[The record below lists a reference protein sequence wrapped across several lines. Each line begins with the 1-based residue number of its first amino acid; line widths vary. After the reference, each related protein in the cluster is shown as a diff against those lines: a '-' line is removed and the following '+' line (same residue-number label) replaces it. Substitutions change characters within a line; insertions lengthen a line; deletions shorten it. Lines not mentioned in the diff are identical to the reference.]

1 MNLEQLNNLI
11 FEGEGLT
18 VEFKRKVSSPEKI
31 ARAMIAFANTHGGV
45 LIFGID
51 DDGSVVGVDS
61 EKEEIDLIFQAARQ
75 HCYPPIEPKIE
86 IFELNGKDVIVATIE
101 QSQDKPHR
109 LVSSNGDAGKVF
121 IRLGSQN
128 VVASEEMIK
137 LMKLENDDQPLRIV
151 IGEKERRLL
160 NYLDNFK
167 KITVKEF
174 SKLVKI
180 SEDEASDILVNLVR
194 VGILK
199 INITGGDDYFTL
211 V

>member
-1 MNLEQLNNLI
+1 MNLDQLNNLI

-31 ARAMIAFANTHGGV
+31 ARAMIAFANMHGGV

-61 EKEEIDLIFQAARQ
+61 EKEEIDLILQAAKQ
-75 HCYPPIEPKIE
+75 HCYPPLEPKIE
-86 IFELNGKDVIVATIE
+86 IFELNGKDVIVVTIE
-101 QSQDKPHR
+101 QSQDKPHH

-137 LMKLENDDQPLRIV
+137 LMKLENDNQPLRIT

>member
-1 MNLEQLNNLI
+1 
-11 FEGEGLT
+11 
-18 VEFKRKVSSPEKI
+18 
-31 ARAMIAFANTHGGV
+31 
-45 LIFGID
+45 
-51 DDGSVVGVDS
+51 
-61 EKEEIDLIFQAARQ
+61 LIFQAARQ

-101 QSQDKPHR
+101 QSQDKPHC

-137 LMKLENDDQPLRIV
+137 LMKLENDNQPLRIV

>member
-137 LMKLENDDQPLRIV
+137 LMKLENDNQPLRIM

>member
-31 ARAMIAFANTHGGV
+31 ARAMIAFANSHGGV

-137 LMKLENDDQPLRIV
+137 LMKLENDNQPLRIV

>member
-137 LMKLENDDQPLRIV
+137 LMKLENDNQPLRIV

-180 SEDEASDILVNLVR
+180 SEDEASNILVNLVR

>member
-1 MNLEQLNNLI
+1 MNLDQLNNIL

-61 EKEEIDLIFQAARQ
+61 EKEEIDLIFQAATQ

-86 IFELNGKDVIVATIE
+86 IFELNGKDVIVVTIE
-101 QSQDKPHR
+101 QSENRPHH

-121 IRLGSQN
+121 IRIGSQN
-128 VVASEEMIK
+128 VIASDEMIK
-137 LMKLENDDQPLRIV
+137 LIKSEMEEQPLRIT

-160 NYLDNFK
+160 NYLDNFGR
-167 KITVKEF
+167 ITVKEF
-174 SKLVKI
+174 SKLVNI
-180 SEDEASDILVNLVR
+180 AESEASDILVNLVR
-194 VGILK
+194 AGILK
-199 INITGGDDYFTL
+199 IHATGGDDYFTL
-211 V
+211 A

>member
-1 MNLEQLNNLI
+1 
-11 FEGEGLT
+11 
-18 VEFKRKVSSPEKI
+18 
-31 ARAMIAFANTHGGV
+31 
-45 LIFGID
+45 
-51 DDGSVVGVDS
+51 
-61 EKEEIDLIFQAARQ
+61 
-75 HCYPPIEPKIE
+75 
-86 IFELNGKDVIVATIE
+86 
-101 QSQDKPHR
+101 
-109 LVSSNGDAGKVF
+109 
-121 IRLGSQN
+121 
-128 VVASEEMIK
+128 
-137 LMKLENDDQPLRIV
+137 MKLENDNQPLRIV

>member
-1 MNLEQLNNLI
+1 MNLDQLNNLI

-31 ARAMIAFANTHGGV
+31 ARAMIAFANMHGGV

-61 EKEEIDLIFQAARQ
+61 EKEEIDLILQAARQ
-75 HCYPPIEPKIE
+75 HCYPPLEPKIE
-86 IFELNGKDVIVATIE
+86 IFELNGKDVIVVTIE
-101 QSQDKPHR
+101 QSQDKPHH

-137 LMKLENDDQPLRIV
+137 LMKLENDNQPLRIT

>member
-1 MNLEQLNNLI
+1 MNNIL

-61 EKEEIDLIFQAARQ
+61 EKEEIDLIFQAATQ

-86 IFELNGKDVIVATIE
+86 IFELNGKDVIVVTIE
-101 QSQDKPHR
+101 QSENRPHH

-121 IRLGSQN
+121 IRIGSQN
-128 VVASEEMIK
+128 VIASDEMIK
-137 LMKLENDDQPLRIV
+137 LIKSEMEEQPLRIT

-160 NYLDNFK
+160 NYLDNFGR
-167 KITVKEF
+167 ITVKEF
-174 SKLVKI
+174 SKLVNI
-180 SEDEASDILVNLVR
+180 TESEASDILVNLVR
-194 VGILK
+194 AGILK
-199 INITGGDDYFTL
+199 IHATGGDDYFTL
-211 V
+211 A

>member
-1 MNLEQLNNLI
+1 MTPEQLSSIL

-31 ARAMIAFANTHGGV
+31 ARAMIAFANTYGGV

-61 EKEEIDLIFQAARQ
+61 EKEEIDLVFTAAKQ
-75 HCYPPIEPKIE
+75 YCYPQIEPKIE
-86 IFELNGKDVIVATIE
+86 ILEFEGKDVIVVTIE
-101 QSQDKPHR
+101 QSKTKPHY

-128 VVASEEMIK
+128 VIASDEMVK
-137 LMKLENDDQPLRIV
+137 LLESEQNDQPVRIS
-151 IGEKERRLL
+151 IGENERRLF
-160 NYLDNFK
+160 NYLNNFG

-174 SKLVKI
+174 SNLVKI
-180 SEDEASDILVNLVR
+180 SESEAADILVNFVR
-194 VGILK
+194 AGVLEIH
-199 INITGGDDYFTL
+199 ITEDGDYFTL
-211 V
+211 A

>member
-128 VVASEEMIK
+128 VVASGEMTK
-137 LMKLENDDQPLRIV
+137 LMKLENDNQPLRIV

>member
-31 ARAMIAFANTHGGV
+31 ARAIIAFANTHGGV

-137 LMKLENDDQPLRIV
+137 LMKLENDNQPLRIV

>member
-75 HCYPPIEPKIE
+75 HC
-86 IFELNGKDVIVATIE
+86 
-101 QSQDKPHR
+101 
-109 LVSSNGDAGKVF
+109 
-121 IRLGSQN
+121 
-128 VVASEEMIK
+128 
-137 LMKLENDDQPLRIV
+137 
-151 IGEKERRLL
+151 
-160 NYLDNFK
+160 
-167 KITVKEF
+167 
-174 SKLVKI
+174 
-180 SEDEASDILVNLVR
+180 
-194 VGILK
+194 
-199 INITGGDDYFTL
+199 
-211 V
+211 

>member
-137 LMKLENDDQPLRIV
+137 LMKLENDNQPLRIV

>member
-1 MNLEQLNNLI
+1 MTPEQLSSIL

-31 ARAMIAFANTHGGV
+31 ARAMIAFANTYGGV

-61 EKEEIDLIFQAARQ
+61 EKEEIDLVFIAAKQ
-75 HCYPPIEPKIE
+75 HCYPQIEPKIE
-86 IFELNGKDVIVATIE
+86 ILEFEGKDVIVVTIE
-101 QSQDKPHR
+101 QSKTKPHY

-128 VVASEEMIK
+128 VIASDEMVK
-137 LMKLENDDQPLRIV
+137 LLRYEQNEQPVRIS

-160 NYLDNFK
+160 NYLDNFG

-174 SKLVKI
+174 SNLVKI
-180 SEDEASDILVNLVR
+180 SESEASDILVNFVR
-194 VGILK
+194 AGVLEIHVTEDG
-199 INITGGDDYFTL
+199 DYFTL
-211 V
+211 A

>member
-1 MNLEQLNNLI
+1 MNLEQLNNIL

-51 DDGSVVGVDS
+51 DDGSVIGVNS
-61 EKEEIDLIFQAARQ
+61 EKEEIDLIFTAARE

-86 IFELNGKDVIVATIE
+86 IFELEGKDVIVVTIE
-101 QSQDKPHR
+101 KSEEKPHY
-109 LVSSNGDAGKVF
+109 LISSNGDAGKVF

-128 VVASEEMIK
+128 VIASDEMIK
-137 LMKLENDDQPLRIV
+137 LLKSESEEKPLRIS

-160 NYLDNFK
+160 NYLDNFG

-180 SEDEASDILVNLVR
+180 SEEEASDILVNLVR
-194 VGILK
+194 AGILK
-199 INITGGDDYFTL
+199 INISETGDYFTL
-211 V
+211 E

>member
-1 MNLEQLNNLI
+1 MNLEQLNNIL

-51 DDGSVVGVDS
+51 DDGSIVGVDS
-61 EKEEIDLIFQAARQ
+61 EKEEIDLIFQAAIQ
-75 HCYPPIEPKIE
+75 HCHPPIEPKIE
-86 IFELNGKDVIVATIE
+86 IFELNGKDVIVVTVE
-101 QSQDKPHR
+101 QSENKPHY

-128 VVASEEMIK
+128 IAASDEMIK
-137 LMKLENDDQPLRIV
+137 LMKSERDNQPLRIE

-160 NYLDNFK
+160 NYLDNFG

-180 SEDEASDILVNLVR
+180 TEEEASDILVNLVR
-194 VGILK
+194 AGILK
-199 INITGGDDYFTL
+199 IQVTGGDDYFTL
-211 V
+211 A

>member
-101 QSQDKPHR
+101 QSQDKPHH

-137 LMKLENDDQPLRIV
+137 LMKLENDNQPLRIV

-174 SKLVKI
+174 SNLVKI

>member
-128 VVASEEMIK
+128 VVASGEMTK
-137 LMKLENDDQPLRIV
+137 LMKLENDNQPLRIV

-180 SEDEASDILVNLVR
+180 SEDEASNILVNLVR

>member
-1 MNLEQLNNLI
+1 MSPEQLSNIL

-31 ARAMIAFANTHGGV
+31 AKAMIAFANTHGGV

-51 DDGSVVGVDS
+51 DDGSVVGVNS
-61 EKEEIDLIFQAARQ
+61 EKEEIDLIFTAARE

-86 IFELNGKDVIVATIE
+86 ILEFEGKDVIVVTVE
-101 QSQDKPHR
+101 RSETKPHY

-128 VVASEEMIK
+128 VIASDEMVK
-137 LMKLENDDQPLRIV
+137 LLKCEKDEQPLRIT
-151 IGEKERRLL
+151 IGERERRLL
-160 NYLDNFK
+160 NYLDNFGR
-167 KITVKEF
+167 ITVKEF

-194 VGILK
+194 AGVLK
-199 INITGGDDYFTL
+199 IHIADGGDYFTL
-211 V
+211 A

>member
-61 EKEEIDLIFQAARQ
+61 EKEEVDLIFQAARQ

-137 LMKLENDDQPLRIV
+137 LMKLENDNQPLRIM

-199 INITGGDDYFTL
+199 INITGGGDYFTL

>member
-1 MNLEQLNNLI
+1 MNLEQLNNII

-61 EKEEIDLIFQAARQ
+61 EKEEIDLIFQAATEN
-75 HCYPPIEPKIE
+75 CYPPIDPKIE
-86 IFELNGKDVIVATIE
+86 IFELNGKDVIVVTVE
-101 QSQDKPHR
+101 RSENRPHH

-121 IRLGSQN
+121 IRIGSQN
-128 VVASEEMIK
+128 VIASEEMIK
-137 LMKLENDDQPLRIV
+137 LIKSESEEQPLRIT

-160 NYLDNFK
+160 NYLDNFGR
-167 KITVKEF
+167 ITVKEF
-174 SKLVKI
+174 SRLVNI
-180 SEDEASDILVNLVR
+180 AESEASDILVNLVR
-194 VGILK
+194 AGILK
-199 INITGGDDYFTL
+199 IHATGTDDYFTL
-211 V
+211 A

>member
-1 MNLEQLNNLI
+1 MNLEQLNNIL

-18 VEFKRKVSSPEKI
+18 VEFKRKISSPEKI

-51 DDGSVVGVDS
+51 DDGGVVGVDS
-61 EKEEIDLIFQAARQ
+61 EKEEIDLIFQAATQ

-86 IFELNGKDVIVATIE
+86 IFELNGKDVIVVTIE
-101 QSQDKPHR
+101 QSENKPHY

-128 VVASEEMIK
+128 VIASDEMVK
-137 LMKLENDDQPLRIV
+137 LMKSEHDGSPLRIE
-151 IGEKERRLL
+151 IGENERRLL
-160 NYLDNFK
+160 NYLDRFG

-174 SKLVKI
+174 SKLVGI
-180 SEDEASDILVNLVR
+180 PEDKASDILVNLVR
-194 VGILK
+194 AGVLK
-199 INITGGDDYFTL
+199 MQITGGEDYFTL
-211 V
+211 E